1 MGHLFCAVLFCC
13 SVLLRPNLCCAL
25 PCLIVLCCPVLQMF
39 AQLLGSLLG
48 SQLMPMLVGAGDGR
62 QVVDPAHPRRTMYGM
77 FAGSL
82 LFIPAFALAL
92 HFGGP
97 APLIVLVFLLYTYG
111 G

>member
-1 MGHLFCAVLFCC
+1 MGHAAATVR
-13 SVLLRPNLCCAL
+13 SNIQHLCCA
-25 PCLIVLCCPVLQMF
+25 VLQMF

-48 SQLMPMLVGAGDGR
+48 SQLMPTFVGAGDG
-62 QVVDPAHPRRTMYGM
+62 QVVDPVHPRRTLYGM

-97 APLIVLVFLLYTYG
+97 APLIVLVFLLFTYG